1 MGLDFRV
8 RAGVEYTDLEGK
20 IFNIMGTEETS
31 KEGLEGMSVWG
42 LEVLQLPCDHEGK
55 I

>member
-8 RAGVEYTDLEGK
+8 RAGVEYTDLVGK

-31 KEGLEGMSVWG
+31 KEGLEGMSV
-42 LEVLQLPCDHEGK
+42 
-55 I
+55 